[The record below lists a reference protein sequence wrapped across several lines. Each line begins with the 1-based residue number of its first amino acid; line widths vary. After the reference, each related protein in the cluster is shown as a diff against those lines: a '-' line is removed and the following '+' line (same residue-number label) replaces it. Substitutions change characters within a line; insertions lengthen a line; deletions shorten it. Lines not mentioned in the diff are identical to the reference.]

1 MKHFL
6 LTAAAAAMVLALGS
20 CTKTE
25 TVNVS
30 DANYI
35 GFDNAFVGNP
45 TKAIDE
51 VTTDNIDHFMVYG
64 GYQDN
69 QIFSDVKVSKN
80 SNGEW
85 TYSPLQ
91 KWEDNQTYK
100 FAAYYPET
108 LTVTPTFDYATG
120 SLTFTDVVVNNNL
133 NQVDFIYDKSGDIS
147 SETNSPRAKVP
158 FTFEHMF
165 SMVQFTI
172 KSGFAKDVVVGISNF
187 KFYGMNSKSTLTDG
201 VWATAKEPILVGNA
215 ILLKNKNAQAAEA
228 PVDYVDNCVV
238 MPQTFADATVN
249 VEFTVTL
256 TSSEENGG
264 SLVDIPEKDRIATI
278 TAAIP
283 TYTWKP
289 GFRYNYKVTID
300 GQNLDYITFDEPE
313 VSTWED
319 GNINLDNTL

>member
-45 TKAIDE
+45 TKAIAE
-51 VTTDNIDHFMVYG
+51 VKTDDIDHFIVYG
-64 GYQDN
+64 GYEDN
-69 QIFSDVKVSKN
+69 QNLFNAVKVSKN
-80 SNGEW
+80 TNGEW

-108 LTVTPTFDYATG
+108 LTVTPTFDYTTG
-120 SLTFTDVVVNNNL
+120 SLTFTNVVVNNTV
-133 NQVDFIYDKSGDIS
+133 NQVDFIYDESGEILS
-147 SETNSPRAKVP
+147 GVNSPRNKVP

-172 KSGFAKDVVVGISNF
+172 KSGFAEDVVVGISDF
-187 KFYGMNSKSTLTDG
+187 KFYGMNSQNTLQNG
-201 VWATAKEPILVGNA
+201 KWAPTTQTEILEGDA
-215 ILLKNKNAQAAEA
+215 IKLREGNAQAAEA
-228 PVDYVDNCVV
+228 PVNYVDNCVV
-238 MPQTFADATVN
+238 MPQAFENDVVFAK
-249 VEFTVTL
+249 FIVTL
-256 TSSEENGG
+256 TSTGA
-264 SLVDIPEKDRIATI
+264 SLDNIPEDERTAEI

-283 TYTWKP
+283 KDTWER
-289 GFRYNYKVTID
+289 GYRYNYIVTID
-300 GQNLDYITFDEPE
+300 GQNLDYITFDEPK
-313 VSTWED
+313 VSEWVYE
-319 GNINLDNTL
+319 NIDLDNTL

>member
-45 TKAIDE
+45 TKAIGE
-51 VTTDNIDHFMVYG
+51 VKTDNIDHFMVYG
-64 GYQDN
+64 GYQGN
-69 QIFSDVKVSKN
+69 QIFSGVKVSKN

-91 KWEDNQTYK
+91 KWEDNQAYK

-108 LTVTPTFDYATG
+108 LTVTPTFDYTTG
-120 SLTFTDVVVNNNL
+120 SLTFTDVVVNNTD
-133 NQVDFIYDKSGDIS
+133 NQVDFIYDESGEILSGID
-147 SETNSPRAKVP
+147 SPRDKVP

-172 KSGFAKDVVVGISNF
+172 KSGFAEDVVVGISDF

-201 VWATAKEPILVGNA
+201 AWAAATGQILVDNA
-215 ILLKNKNAQAAEA
+215 IVLKNENAQASKA

-238 MPQTFADATVN
+238 MPQAFENDVVLAK
-249 VEFTVTL
+249 FTVTL
-256 TSSEENGG
+256 TSTGT
-264 SLVDIPEKDRIATI
+264 SLDNIPEDKRAAEI

-283 TYTWKP
+283 KDTWER
-289 GFRYNYKVTID
+289 GFRYNYIVTID

-319 GNINLDNTL
+319 ENINLDNTL

>member
-1 MKHFL
+1 MKHL
-6 LTAAAAAMVLALGS
+6 CLTAVAAAMVLALGS

-64 GYQDN
+64 GYEAN
-69 QIFSDVKVSKN
+69 QNLFNAVEVSKN

-91 KWEDNQTYK
+91 KWEDNLTYK

-108 LTVTPTFDYATG
+108 LTVTPTFDYSTG
-120 SLTFTDVVVNNNL
+120 SLTFTDVVVNNTE
-133 NQVDFIYDKSGDIS
+133 NQVDFIYDESGEILS
-147 SETNSPRAKVP
+147 GTNSPRDKVP

-172 KSGFAKDVVVGISNF
+172 KSGFAEDVVVGISDF
-187 KFYGMNSKSTLTDG
+187 KFYGMNSKSTLTNG
-201 VWATAKEPILVGNA
+201 AWAAATDQILVDNDA
-215 ILLKNKNAQAAEA
+215 IVLKNENAQASKA

-238 MPQTFADATVN
+238 MPQAFENDVVFAK
-249 VEFTVTL
+249 FTVTL
-256 TSSEENGG
+256 TSTGT
-264 SLVDIPEKDRIATI
+264 SLGNIPEDERTAEI

-283 TYTWKP
+283 KDTWER
-289 GFRYNYKVTID
+289 GYRYNYIVTID
-300 GQNLDYITFDEPE
+300 GQNLDYITFNEPE
-313 VSTWED
+313 VSTWGDE
-319 GNINLDNTL
+319 NINLDNTL

>member
-1 MKHFL
+1 MKHL
-6 LTAAAAAMVLALGS
+6 CLTAVAAAMVLALGS

-45 TKAIDE
+45 TKAIAE
-51 VTTDNIDHFMVYG
+51 VKTDNIDHFIVYG
-64 GYQDN
+64 GYEGVVDL
-69 QIFSDVKVSKN
+69 FDKVRVSMN

-85 TYSPLQ
+85 TYSPLK
-91 KWEDNQTYK
+91 KWEDNKTYR

-120 SLTFTDVVVNNNL
+120 SLTFTDVVVNKTD
-133 NQVDFIYDKSGDIS
+133 NQVDFIYDASGDILS
-147 SETNSPRAKVP
+147 RTDSPRAKVP

-172 KSGFAKDVVVGISNF
+172 KSGFPEDVTVGISGF
-187 KFYGMNSKSTLTDG
+187 KFYGMNSQSTLTDG
-201 VWATAKEPILVGNA
+201 QWSAATTPIASEDA
-215 ILLKNKNAQAAEA
+215 IVLANDDAIAAA
-228 PVDYVDNCVV
+228 TPVDYVDNCVV
-238 MPQTFADATVN
+238 MPQAFENDVVFAK
-249 VEFTVTL
+249 FTVTL
-256 TSSEENGG
+256 TSTGT
-264 SLVDIPEKDRIATI
+264 SLDKIPEGERTAEI

-283 TYTWKP
+283 KDTWER
-289 GFRYNYKVTID
+289 GYRYNYIVTID

-313 VSTWED
+313 VSTWGGE
-319 GNINLDNTL
+319 NIELDNTL

>member
-1 MKHFL
+1 MKHL
-6 LTAAAAAMVLALGS
+6 CLTAVAAAMVLALGS

-64 GYQDN
+64 GYDAN
-69 QIFSDVKVSKN
+69 QNLFNAVEVFKN

-91 KWEDNQTYK
+91 QWKDNQTYK
-100 FAAYYPET
+100 FAAYYPQT
-108 LTVTPTFDYATG
+108 LTVTPVFDYATG
-120 SLTFTDVVVNNNL
+120 SLTFTDVVVNNTV
-133 NQVDFIYDKSGDIS
+133 NQVDFIYDESGEIL
-147 SETNSPRAKVP
+147 SETNSPRDKVP
-158 FTFEHMF
+158 FTFEHKF

-172 KSGFAKDVVVGISNF
+172 KSGFAEDIVVGISDF

-201 VWATAKEPILVGNA
+201 AWAAATEPILVDKA
-215 ILLKNKNAQAAEA
+215 IVLKNENAQAAET

-238 MPQTFADATVN
+238 MPQTFESGVVFAK
-249 VEFTVTL
+249 FTVTL
-256 TSSEENGG
+256 TSTGT
-264 SLVDIPEKDRIATI
+264 SLDNIPENERTAEI

-283 TYTWKP
+283 KDTWER
-289 GFRYNYKVTID
+289 GYRYNYIVTID

-313 VSTWED
+313 VSTWGDE
-319 GNINLDNTL
+319 NIELDNTL